1 MFSVRNLILKSI
13 SRVSQFLVYHRFMEK
28 PFTYLEDELRKSIL
42 KEVDRIHSVLN
53 KLVEKHPAMFSNGV
67 FNQYGAFLM
76 RDLIAKDLFNI
87 TMYEHS
93 DLFQKVARNSIKS
106 NSSPEILRV
115 ANTLKALFKDL
126 SNDYCHEFN
135 QTEYV
140 KLFNDC
146 VHLFLLKFFVADD
159 TRNFA
164 DSLIYA
170 LAGVLVYE
178 REEYGEVQTEDS
190 RRAAILLDD
199 YLFEVLNDSIGIYSY
214 NVYEKLYRALPT
226 RFSNRMVSLRQKQ
239 KLISESRYFF
249 QQTRKPSDIY
259 LFRRSS

>member
-1 MFSVRNLILKSI
+1 MFSVRNLIHKSI
-13 SRVSQFLVYHRFMEK
+13 SRVSQFLVYHRFMER
-28 PFTYLEDELRKSIL
+28 PFTYLEDELRNNIL

-53 KLVEKHPAMFSNGV
+53 KLPEKFPAMFSGNV

-76 RDLIAKDLFNI
+76 RDLITKDLFDI

-93 DLFQKVARNSIKS
+93 DLFQKVSRNSIKS
-106 NSSPEILRV
+106 NSSPEILKV
-115 ANTLKALFKDL
+115 ATTLKSLFVET
-126 SNDYCHEFN
+126 SNDYCNDFN

-146 VHLFLLKFFVADD
+146 THLFLMKFFTSDD

-164 DSLIYA
+164 DSLIYS

-178 REEYGEVQTEDS
+178 REEYSVIQTDDAKK
-190 RRAAILLDD
+190 AALLLDD
-199 YLFEVLNDSIGIYSY
+199 YLFEVLNDSIGVYSY
-214 NVYEKLYRALPT
+214 NVYEKLYHALPE
-226 RFSNRMVSLRQKQ
+226 RFSHRMVSLRQKQ
-239 KLISESRYFF
+239 KLISEGRYFF

-259 LFRRSS
+259 LFRRVK

>member
-1 MFSVRNLILKSI
+1 MFSVRNLIHKSI
-13 SRVSQFLVYHRFMEK
+13 SRVSQFLVYHRFMER
-28 PFTYLEDELRKSIL
+28 PFTYLEDELRNSIL

-53 KLVEKHPAMFSNGV
+53 QLPDKYPAMFSSNI
-67 FNQYGAFLM
+67 FNQYGAFIM
-76 RDLIAKDLFNI
+76 RDLIAKDLFDI

-93 DLFQKVARNSIKS
+93 DLFQKVSRNSIKS
-106 NSSPEILRV
+106 NSSPEILKV
-115 ANTLKALFKDL
+115 ANALKALFKEL
-126 SNDYCHEFN
+126 SNDYCTEFN

-146 VHLFLLKFFVADD
+146 LHLFLLKFFVADD

-178 REEYGEVQTEDS
+178 RDEYSKVETDDA
-190 RRAAILLDD
+190 RKAAVLLDD
-199 YLFEVLNDSIGIYSY
+199 YLFEVLNDSIGVYSY
-214 NVYEKLYRALPT
+214 NVYEKLYHSLPQ
-226 RFSNRMVSLRQKQ
+226 RFSSRMVTLRQKQ

-259 LFRRSS
+259 LFRRSN